1 MPDKRAVQMQ
11 AVYNGAYR
19 GQYKI
24 IEEENNEEENF
35 DHNNRRHPGLRQQ

>member
-1 MPDKRAVQMQ
+1 MQ

-35 DHNNRRHPGLRQQ
+35 DHNNRRPPGLRQQ